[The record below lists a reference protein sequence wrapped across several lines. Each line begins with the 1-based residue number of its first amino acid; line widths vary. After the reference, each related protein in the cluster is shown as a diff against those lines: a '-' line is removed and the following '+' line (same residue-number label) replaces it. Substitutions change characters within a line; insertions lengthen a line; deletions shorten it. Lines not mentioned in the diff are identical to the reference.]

1 MAAHVGDGRCF
12 LLTQGRVPPVVAR
25 GPRQQRAARAD
36 DVVDAPGDD
45 HVVVQRQQERYQR
58 HTKANSWK

>member
-45 HVVVQRQQERYQR
+45 DVVVQGKEQGHNHHADT
-58 HTKANSWK
+58 HT